1 MRQDETR
8 NRVIEITSE
17 IISRNGIRAARVDEI
32 ARAAGISKRTLYEM
46 FADKTTLIYR
56 CLERMSARQ
65 HEVISREII
74 SADMDSLHRIFRF
87 VEEYIE
93 SLYVL
98 DRWFLADL
106 KHCIEFTDN
115 YEGDYLWWKD
125 NLVAMLERG
134 VGDGYLLADTAVELV
149 AESVLSRS
157 YELRVADYGKDAQM
171 ALLKALLRGISTM
184 RGIAEIDAMR

>member
-1 MRQDETR
+1 MGHDKTR
-8 NRVIEITSE
+8 TRVIEITSD
-17 IISRNGIRAARVDEI
+17 IITRNGIRAARVDEI

-56 CLERMSARQ
+56 CLEQLSARRR
-65 HEVISREII
+65 EVISREIV

-87 VEEYIE
+87 VDEYIS

-106 KHCIEFTDN
+106 KHRVEFVDN
-115 YEGDYLWWKD
+115 YESDFVWWKG
-125 NLVAMLERG
+125 NLVDLLGSGIDE
-134 VGDGYLLADTAVELV
+134 GYLLPDTDVNLI
-149 AESVLSRS
+149 AESVLSHS
-157 YELRVADYGKDAQM
+157 YELRVADHDKEAQT
-171 ALLKALLRGISTM
+171 ALMRALLRGIATM

>member
-1 MRQDETR
+1 MRQDETK

-32 ARAAGISKRTLYEM
+32 ARAAGISKRTLYEL

-65 HEVISREII
+65 REVISREII

-106 KHCIEFTDN
+106 KHKIEFADN

-134 VGDGYLLADTAVELV
+134 VGDGYLLADTAVELI